1 MSAADQDDRLTLTD
15 HYARAVHAT
24 SLVSNPDTR
33 CSNTDVLGAHGLAAK
48 KLPLGV
54 ALLRLFVG
62 DNHAATQI
70 VEILAE
76 KAVGKAYRMGNE
88 IALVEAEDLA
98 RAVLAW
104 HRDSRCKVCGGH
116 GKKLIPGTT
125 TLGNEACRPC
135 RGTGRILL
143 TRHVPMV
150 RLELANWLVAEVERE
165 QAKAGPEA
173 MRLLAPRL
181 DL

>member
-1 MSAADQDDRLTLTD
+1 MTTEDRPTMLD

-24 SLVSNPDTR
+24 NLVSKPDTR
-33 CSNTDVLGAHGLAAK
+33 TSNTDVLGAHALAAK

-62 DNHAATQI
+62 DNHAAARI

-76 KAVGKAYRMGNE
+76 KAVGKAFRMGNE
-88 IALVEAEDLA
+88 IGLVEAEDLA

-104 HRDSRCKVCGGH
+104 HRDSRCKACGGH
-116 GKKLIPGTT
+116 GLKLIPGTT
-125 TLGNEACRPC
+125 TLGNEPCRPC
-135 RGTGRILL
+135 KGSGRIVLS
-143 TRHVPMV
+143 RHVPMV

-173 MRLLAPRL
+173 MKLLAPKL